1 MKKRQFS
8 VNRAAALLFIGML
21 AVVCIFNFITRDKEF
36 SDKENRVLEQKPR
49 LTASGIESG
58 RFMDQYESYKSDQFA
73 GRNLWVS
80 LKTNMDL
87 LIGKRDSNGVFKGKD
102 SYLLED
108 IAQADE
114 NQLAKNLEA
123 MKSFRKK
130 YPGKS
135 FYMLLVPNAANVLSD
150 ELPSFAVTENQSEQ
164 FQEIQA
170 QLGEDFTWVDVQKI
184 LKKHKD
190 KFIYYHTDHHWT
202 TLGAY
207 YAYEELAKTMGL
219 DTSKSPELKPYAVT
233 GDFNGTLSAVSG
245 YESGFKEP
253 IYIYS
258 AEKVKDNP
266 EVVVNYV
273 EEQKKTASLYDS
285 SKLKERDKYAVF
297 LGGNYPIIS
306 IKTAG
311 ESKERLLLI
320 KDSYAN
326 CLIPFLLP
334 YYREIIV
341 IDPRYYSGD
350 INKVMK
356 ENRIGSV
363 LFLYNGNTF
372 MEDNSISGVLTDGE
386 TE

>member
-1 MKKRQFS
+1 MKKRQIS

-130 YPGKS
+130 YPRKS

-184 LKKHKD
+184 LKKHRD